1 MKKILI
7 VLAALFAAL
16 TVSAQDARSLYTR
29 YSDLPGVQAVYIS
42 PAMFRMMGRLP
53 MKDMDLDVKEAVK
66 SLSGFYLLN
75 VTDPDQRMRLKA
87 DANRFVQSG
96 KYEMLMEAKDDGQT
110 VRMYSIGDG
119 EYVSSFAMLSEDGEE
134 CVFMALEGLI
144 SQAAIDR
151 LIEKQM
157 ERGETRDLGL

>member
-7 VLAALFAAL
+7 ILAVLFAAL
-16 TVSAQDARSLYTR
+16 NASAQDARSIYIR

-42 PAMFRMMGRLP
+42 PAMFRMIGRLP
-53 MKDMDLDVKEAVK
+53 MQDMGLDAKEAIK

-75 VTDPDQRMRLKA
+75 VSSPDLKA
-87 DANRFVQSG
+87 TLKNEANRFVKSG

-134 CVFMALEGLI
+134 CVFMAIEGLI
-144 SQAAIDR
+144 SQAAIDK
-151 LIEKQM
+151 LIADQAHRYE
-157 ERGETRDLGL
+157 

>member
-1 MKKILI
+1 MKQILI
-7 VLAALFAAL
+7 ILAVLFAAL
-16 TVSAQDARSLYTR
+16 NASAQDARSIYIR

-42 PAMFRMMGRLP
+42 PAMFRMIGRLP
-53 MKDMDLDVKEAVK
+53 MQDMGLDAKEAIK

-75 VTDPDQRMRLKA
+75 VSSPDLKA
-87 DANRFVQSG
+87 TLKNEANRFVKSG

-134 CVFMALEGLI
+134 CVFMAIEGLI
-144 SQAAIDR
+144 SQAAIDK
-151 LIEKQM
+151 LIADQAHRYE
-157 ERGETRDLGL
+157 